1 MIVRPARWLRLASP
15 RPKEK
20 MEPPTDFGVPNGSK
34 SKKVRRGRP
43 VGPSTKE
50 IVMKFIA
57 TFVLAGLIGMT
68 AGARAA
74 DDKAAAAPAGAAAA
88 GAAAGGDDAATQYKA
103 KTVYDFEDDMV
114 EGDLQRPDGELVN
127 GLKKTE
133 HSSLIEI
140 RKDFIPEM
148 LKSLEDI

>member
-1 MIVRPARWLRLASP
+1 MARMARQAVRLALGTLAAFTLTAA
-15 RPKEK
+15 
-20 MEPPTDFGVPNGSK
+20 MVGSAG
-34 SKKVRRGRP
+34 SN
-43 VGPSTKE
+43 
-50 IVMKFIA
+50 
-57 TFVLAGLIGMT
+57 LAF
-68 AGARAA
+68 AA
-74 DDKAAAAPAGAAAA
+74 DEKAAAA
-88 GAAAGGDDAATQYKA
+88 GAAAGGGEENTTYKA

-127 GLKKTE
+127 ALKKTE

>member
-1 MIVRPARWLRLASP
+1 MKLVAAFLGLGIVGML
-15 RPKEK
+15 
-20 MEPPTDFGVPNGSK
+20 GVAQ
-34 SKKVRRGRP
+34 P
-43 VGPSTKE
+43 V
-50 IVMKFIA
+50 F
-57 TFVLAGLIGMT
+57 
-68 AGARAA
+68 AA
-74 DDKAAAAPAGAAAA
+74 DPPPAAAAA
-88 GAAAGGDDAATQYKA
+88 GGGDEGNTNYKA

-127 GLKKTE
+127 ALKKTE

>member
-1 MIVRPARWLRLASP
+1 MARMARHAVRLALG
-15 RPKEK
+15 
-20 MEPPTDFGVPNGSK
+20 TLAALALIAGSA
-34 SKKVRRGRP
+34 SFA
-43 VGPSTKE
+43 S
-50 IVMKFIA
+50 
-57 TFVLAGLIGMT
+57 
-68 AGARAA
+68 AA
-74 DDKAAAAPAGAAAA
+74 DEKAAGAAA
-88 GAAAGGDDAATQYKA
+88 GAAAGGEENTTYKA

-127 GLKKTE
+127 ALKKTE

>member
-1 MIVRPARWLRLASP
+1 M
-15 RPKEK
+15 
-20 MEPPTDFGVPNGSK
+20 K
-34 SKKVRRGRP
+34 S
-43 VGPSTKE
+43 
-50 IVMKFIA
+50 IA
-57 TFVLAGLIGMT
+57 GFVLSGFAAVGLVLAVSGVALAQDKAA
-68 AGARAA
+68 AGAGA
-74 DDKAAAAPAGAAAA
+74 AAAAPAG
-88 GAAAGGDDAATQYKA
+88 GDENTTYKA

-127 GLKKTE
+127 ALKKTE